1 MLAAPDPVS
10 TPSTVEVLRARA
22 GRNSFRAEHLPLVRS
37 RHEAASQQAGRTRRE
52 SRDVRRASFLLG
64 EGFGAS

>member
-10 TPSTVEVLRARA
+10 TPSSLARPRA

-37 RHEAASQQAGRTRRE
+37 HEGAPREAGRTRRE
-52 SRDVRRASFLLG
+52 TSDVRRASFLLG